1 MLSLIASLLLLLD
14 HMNAQICDQAIC
26 EYNFEIR
33 RFRTMTY
40 YNGVHAYNVELNGT
54 RLEPVEN
61 SYRLKVDDDF
71 IGTELDPYDV
81 ITADGYVRDIITIN
95 DKFPGPNLQ
104 VLAGSQ
110 VGTNCDMYVMVI
122 LGVVTSQGCYVVFS
136 CGSKCIN

>member
-1 MLSLIASLLLLLD
+1 MDIKRVLLVLFVTLSS
-14 HMNAQICDQAIC
+14 HVVYCGICNQAIC
-26 EYNFEIR
+26 EYTFEIR

-61 SYRLKVDDDF
+61 SYRLKVDDNF
-71 IGTELDPYDV
+71 IGTELDPDDV

-110 VGTNCDMYVMVI
+110 VGTNITMV
-122 LGVVTSQGCYVVFS
+122 GNNS
-136 CGSKCIN
+136 